1 MEEPKKKFGGR
12 PKGATNLATRSVK
25 QALQMAFDGIGGVE
39 SLQGWAKQ
47 NKTEFYKIW
56 SKMLPTDVHF
66 KDVSTMTTK
75 QLKEE
80 ATALLGELDDTN

>member
-25 QALQMAFDGIGGVE
+25 QALQMAFEGIGGVE
-39 SLQGWAKQ
+39 SLQSWAKQ

-56 SKMLPTDVHF
+56 SKMLPTDVNF
-66 KDVSTMTTK
+66 KSVNSMTTEE
-75 QLKEE
+75 LKEE
-80 ATALLGELDDTN
+80 AEQLLKEI